1 MTSSVQFDTKGNLRH
16 FLTIEGLSRQALV
29 EILDAAESFISIG
42 ERQIRKV
49 PILRGRT
56 LVNLFFEDSTRTR
69 TTFEI
74 AAKRLSA
81 DVINLNAAR
90 LSTNKGERILDTIRT
105 LEAMHLSLIH
115 I

>member
-56 LVNLFFEDSTRTR
+56 LVNLFLKTALGPERRLKLPPNDSPPT
-69 TTFEI
+69 
-74 AAKRLSA
+74 
-81 DVINLNAAR
+81 
-90 LSTNKGERILDTIRT
+90 
-105 LEAMHLSLIH
+105 
-115 I
+115 